1 MSKYFFH
8 VFNGK
13 AMIDKVG
20 LDLADMD
27 AVRHEAIRS
36 SGQILSNDGYTWKG
50 EAWSMVVVDA
60 EDNVVFSTSFSVDP
74 HER

>member
-1 MSKYFFH
+1 VSRYYFH

-13 AMIDKVG
+13 AMIDRVG
-20 LDLADMD
+20 LDLPDMD
-27 AVRHEAIRS
+27 AVRLEAVRA

-50 EAWSMVVVDA
+50 AAWNMFVVDA
-60 EDNVVFSTSFSVDP
+60 TDSVVFSTSFSVDS

>member
-1 MSKYFFH
+1 MSRYFFH

-13 AMIDKVG
+13 AMIDRVG
-20 LDLADMD
+20 HDLAGME
-27 AVRHEAIRS
+27 AVRQEAVRA

-60 EDNVVFSTSFSVDP
+60 ADNVVFSTSFSVDP
-74 HER
+74 HDR

>member
-1 MSKYFFH
+1 MSRYFFH

-20 LDLADMD
+20 LDIADMD
-27 AVRHEAIRS
+27 AVRHEAVRT
-36 SGQILSNDGYTWKG
+36 SGQILSSDGYTWRG

-60 EDNVVFSTSFSVDP
+60 ADTVVFSTSFSVDS
-74 HER
+74 HDR